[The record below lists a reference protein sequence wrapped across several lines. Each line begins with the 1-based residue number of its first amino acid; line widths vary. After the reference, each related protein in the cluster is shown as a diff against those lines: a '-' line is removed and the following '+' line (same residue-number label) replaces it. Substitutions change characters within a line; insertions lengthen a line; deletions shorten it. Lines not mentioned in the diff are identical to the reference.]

1 MSCGWFTPQSARSTA
16 RRLEPLALG
25 VCRAHRRLC
34 ARAPVPF
41 PDGPVDQDYFEELCR
56 FHNAAVALASEGVL
70 FRDLARGWFEF
81 PARRAGRDVR
91 LAWRIGCPAPAG
103 WSERGEPDVVRRVD
117 ESGPWEEPTGT
128 S

>member
-1 MSCGWFTPQSARSTA
+1 MSATA
-16 RRLEPLALG
+16 PT
-25 VCRAHRRLC
+25 
-34 ARAPVPF
+34 PVPE
-41 PDGPVDQDYFEELCR
+41 GPVDRRYFRELCR
-56 FHNAAVALASEGVL
+56 FHAAALELAAEGVL

-91 LAWRIGCPAPAG
+91 LAWRIGSPAPAG

-117 ESGPWEEPTGT
+117 ESGPWDEPDGT